1 MMQRA
6 HADHYYYIVMF
17 FGSRLSE
24 KKEQKFGRHK
34 PFVLTNIRTS
44 QCVSYVPIT
53 AHVKYTYIIYYI
65 CSILDSSCS
74 TFCISLIV

>member
-6 HADHYYYIVMF
+6 HADHYYYIIMF

-34 PFVLTNIRTS
+34 PFVLTFVHHS
-44 QCVSYVPIT
+44 VCPICT
-53 AHVKYTYIIYYI
+53 HHSAR
-65 CSILDSSCS
+65 
-74 TFCISLIV
+74 